1 MIARLYGTLVETDG
15 NQAILDVNGV
25 GYEIWATSRDLL
37 KWNAETEPLTIY
49 ISTQVREDSITLYG
63 FPDLVHR
70 KGFDIMLSVSG
81 VGPKVALSAL
91 DAMDMSTLRTAV
103 ETDDVRTLTSI
114 SGVGKKTAQ
123 RIALEL
129 KGKLPV
135 GFSAPGASPQAP
147 TVAKPR
153 TVDPLEL
160 ALERL
165 GYNKTEIERTRTRLL
180 AAGVPEDA
188 PVAQRLKAALSNL
201 YQDGRS

>member
-1 MIARLYGTLVETDG
+1 M
-15 NQAILDVNGV
+15 
-25 GYEIWATSRDLL
+25 
-37 KWNAETEPLTIY
+37 
-49 ISTQVREDSITLYG
+49 
-63 FPDLVHR
+63 
-70 KGFDIMLSVSG
+70 
-81 VGPKVALSAL
+81 
-91 DAMDMSTLRTAV
+91 
-103 ETDDVRTLTSI
+103 
-114 SGVGKKTAQ
+114 GKKTAQ

>member
-1 MIARLYGTLVETDG
+1 MIAMLRGQLVGIEG

-25 GYEIWATSRDLL
+25 GYEIWATNRDMLQ
-37 KWNAETEPLTIY
+37 WGGADEPLTLY
-49 ISTQVREDSITLYG
+49 ISTQVREDSISLYA
-63 FPDLVHR
+63 FPDAQHR
-70 KGFDIMLSVSG
+70 RGFDVMLSVSG

-91 DAMDMSTLRTAV
+91 DAMDLSTLRTAI
-103 ETDDVRTLTSI
+103 ETDDLRSLTSI

-135 GFSAPGASPQAP
+135 AFTPSGTA
-147 TVAKPR
+147 R
-153 TVDPLEL
+153 TPIAVRPNTPDPLEL

-165 GYNKTEIERTRTRLL
+165 GYNKTEIERTRQRLI

-188 PVAQRLKAALSNL
+188 PVAQRLKTALSTL
-201 YQDGRS
+201 YQDGRP

>member
-37 KWNAETEPLTIY
+37 QWGTGDDPLTVY
-49 ISTQVREDSITLYG
+49 VSTQVREDSITLYG
-63 FPDLVHR
+63 FPDLLHR
-70 KGFDIMLSVSG
+70 KGFDVMLSVSG

-91 DAMDMSTLRTAV
+91 DAMDLSMLRTAV

-114 SGVGKKTAQ
+114 NGVGKKTAQ

-135 GFSAPGASPQAP
+135 GFTAPGTTPQSPAVVKRRA
-147 TVAKPR
+147 T
-153 TVDPLEL
+153 DPLEL

-165 GYNKTEIERTRTRLL
+165 GYNKSEIERTRTRLL

-188 PVAQRLKAALSNL
+188 PVAQRLKAALTNL